1 MFSYCSNFYIF
12 WLMQWKTELFS
23 VDFWPCYW
31 KAKWNVLMF
40 LHLEQFCTVRVV
52 LTSHCMM
59 KRSLYDINISYWD
72 PPIIQLLNVLVCIE
86 KRPLFVDHPYKR
98 KESNSCLYMWGMEFQ
113 LIDLENSLKS
123 LGLNII
129 NRTLTML
136 TGREKHKQLWLINTP
151 LSWAERSP
159 AKRQQQC
166 TARGDHIMSPF
177 FDVQLC
183 TQFALGNESKS

>member
-72 PPIIQLLNVLVCIE
+72 PPVIQLLNVLVCIE
-86 KRPLFVDHPYKR
+86 KRPPFVDHPYKR
-98 KESNSCLYMWGMEFQ
+98 KESNSCLYVRYGISTCRFGKFSEEFGIEYNQ
-113 LIDLENSLKS
+113 QNSHNVNREGETQTIVIDQYTTILS
-123 LGLNII
+123 
-129 NRTLTML
+129 
-136 TGREKHKQLWLINTP
+136 REK
-151 LSWAERSP
+151 SS
-159 AKRQQQC
+159 
-166 TARGDHIMSPF
+166 
-177 FDVQLC
+177 
-183 TQFALGNESKS
+183 